1 MNRPTPQRPELLAPT
16 GSLEA
21 FFAAMEN
28 GADAVY
34 LGLKEFSA
42 RAKAK
47 NITLSELERMLSWAH
62 AHDRR
67 IYVALNTLVKE
78 EELPRLVETLADL
91 DALRVDGIIIQDLAI
106 WRLAKEHFPNLEL
119 HASTQLTV
127 HNIAGVKMLEQL
139 GFTRAVLARELSL
152 TEITTIRRATTIELE
167 HFIHGA
173 LCFCFSG
180 QCYFSSWLGG
190 KSGNRGRCAQP
201 CRRRYRY
208 GQKEDGYYFSPNDL
222 SAIDLLPELAAAG
235 ICSLKIEGRM
245 KSAEYVA
252 NVVGAYRA
260 VLDAGEKERP
270 QVIAAAKEKLKLSFG
285 RPPTKGFL
293 TGSTP
298 TDIVTPHT
306 AGATG
311 RFLGEVTTFRDGAIT
326 FKSRD
331 RIHLG
336 DRLRIQPKSD
346 KAGVAFTV
354 KELREGKNNVK
365 LVAAGKVVTVPT
377 PFPGPFRPGDSVYK
391 VSSEQAFTLSEAACK
406 RRLDGYGSRP
416 AVVNLVVTMDET
428 QLHLSA
434 EADGATLQRSYEV
447 ISYPAESQGLDAAI
461 LRKVFAGSE
470 GALNLG
476 TITAETLPAVVVPPS
491 RLKEIRRDFYA
502 ELSRT
507 LTEFRRSE
515 RRERFAAAT
524 ADLLPAGALPTQRK
538 RAFDLVLGD
547 GRDQHVLS
555 DPTIERIIV
564 PLTGSNVQGIAGGKR
579 SGGREDKIIW
589 DLPFILLDPAWSEMR
604 TLVRILVERGYKYF
618 RLNNLGH
625 FPLFKGIE
633 GLSLITGTRLFSLNS
648 QARLAWKELGACETT
663 LYIEDDRENL
673 TALQRRDVGLP
684 ASLIVYAN
692 IPLLTSRIG
701 LRNLKSDTPVTS
713 DRDEGYRVQHRDG
726 LMTLR
731 PENDFSL
738 LGRLSE
744 IDRLGINHLVVDLAH
759 LGPFTPRGKRV
770 IEALKRGEEL
780 PETLPFNFE
789 HGME

>member
-1 MNRPTPQRPELLAPT
+1 
-16 GSLEA
+16 
-21 FFAAMEN
+21 MEN

-47 NITLSELERMLSWAH
+47 NITLSELERMLNWAH
-62 AHDRR
+62 AHDRC

-78 EELPRLVETLADL
+78 EELPHLVETLADL

-152 TEITTIRRATTIELE
+152 AEITTIRRATTIELE
-167 HFIHGA
+167 HFVHGA

-222 SAIDLLPELAAAG
+222 SAIDLLPELAQAG

-252 NVVGAYRA
+252 NVVAAYRA
-260 VLDAGEKERP
+260 VLDAGVKERP

-293 TGSTP
+293 PGGTP
-298 TDIVTPHT
+298 TDIVSPHT

-336 DRLRIQPKSD
+336 DRLRIQPKND
-346 KAGVAFTV
+346 KAGLAFTI
-354 KELREGKNNVK
+354 KELRAGKSSVK
-365 LVAAGKVVTVPT
+365 LVTAGKVVTVPT
-377 PFPGPFRPGDSVYK
+377 PFPGPFRPGDSIYK

-406 RRLDGYGSRP
+406 RRLDGYGPRP
-416 AVVNLVVTMDET
+416 AAVNLTVGLSDD
-428 QLHLSA
+428 QLHLHA
-434 EADGATLQRSYEV
+434 EADGATLDRSYPV
-447 ISYPAESQGLDAAI
+447 TIYPAESQGLDAEI
-461 LRKVFAGSE
+461 LAKVFAGSE

-476 TITAETLPAVVVPPS
+476 ELVAQELPAVVVPPS

-502 ELSRT
+502 ELTHT
-507 LTEFRRSE
+507 LAEFRRQQ
-515 RRERFAAAT
+515 RRERFDAALA
-524 ADLLPAGALPTQRK
+524 ALIPAGPLPPPRK

-555 DPTIERIIV
+555 DPAIARIIV
-564 PLTGSNVQGIAGGKR
+564 PLTGANVQGIAGGKR
-579 SGGREDKIIW
+579 SNGREGKIIW
-589 DLPFILLDPAWSEMR
+589 EIPFILMEAAWTEIR
-604 TLVRILVERGYKYF
+604 TLIRILLERGYQHF

-625 FPLFKGIE
+625 FPLFKGIA
-633 GLSLITGTRLFSLNS
+633 GCYLHTGTRLFSLNS
-648 QARLAWKELGACETT
+648 QARLVWKELGVEETT

-673 TALQRRDVGLP
+673 AAVLRRDVGLQ

-692 IPLLTSRIG
+692 LPLLTSRISLRG
-701 LRNLKSDTPVTS
+701 LKADTPVTS
-713 DRDEGYRVQHRDG
+713 DRDEVYRVQHRDG

-731 PENDFSL
+731 PAIDFSL
-738 LGRLSE
+738 LGRLTE
-744 IDRLGINHLVVDLAH
+744 IDRLGLDHLIVDLSH
-759 LGPFTPRGKRV
+759 LGPFSPRGKR
-770 IEALKRGEEL
+770 IMEAMKRGEEL